1 MSRHTLPLIV
11 FFCWGLVPADSVPAA
26 APTGMPRAGVL
37 VLRNGEVLHGQ
48 IMQAGDRY
56 LVTWSDGGEV
66 RIPAT
71 DVEMCCQD
79 LHEVYL
85 RKRSTIELGGVGRRL
100 DLADWCLRHSLL
112 GPAAEELLEA
122 TAIDPN
128 HPRIRQLERRL
139 QLAADLPP
147 ALVKATPQ
155 PESGV
160 SPSDIE
166 NRLREL
172 PDAVVERFTIHLQPL
187 LLNRCGANS
196 CHGGTS
202 ESAFRLLRPSWG
214 KTMSRRYTQRNL
226 YATLQQVTPQTPE
239 KSPLLKV
246 LGGPHGPL
254 TQPVFSQ
261 RDQAQLKLLTEWVK
275 QLARQDV
282 EAAPPTIAPP
292 TSRLLQAAFPASQAT
307 PPAQTPETPPAAAR
321 NSVPSVSSPPPK
333 RLPDDT
339 YMPRDAFDPEVF
351 NRRYGD
357 PQSVNPK

>member
-1 MSRHTLPLIV
+1 MSRLTLPLIV
-11 FFCWGLVPADSVPAA
+11 SCCCGFVLVDTVPAA
-26 APTGMPRAGVL
+26 APTGMPRGGVL

-48 IMQAGDRY
+48 ITQAGDRY
-56 LVTWSDGGEV
+56 LVTWNDGGEV

-71 DVEMCCQD
+71 DVEMCCGD

-85 RKRSTIELGGVGRRL
+85 RKRSAIELGGVGRRL
-100 DLADWCLRHSLL
+100 DLADWCLRQSLL
-112 GPAAEELLEA
+112 GPAADELLEA

-147 ALVKATPQ
+147 ALVKATPA

-160 SPSDIE
+160 NPSDIE

-187 LLNRCGANS
+187 LLNRCGANT

-246 LGGPHGPL
+246 PSGPHGPL
-254 TQPVFSQ
+254 PQPVFSQ
-261 RDQAQLKLLTEWVK
+261 RDQLQLKLLTEWVK

-282 EAAPPTIAPP
+282 EPAPPTIAPP
-292 TSRLLQAAFPASQAT
+292 TSQLLQAAFTPSQTT
-307 PPAQTPETPPAAAR
+307 PPPQHPESPPAAIKDSAPG
-321 NSVPSVSSPPPK
+321 SSSPSAK
-333 RLPDDT
+333 RLPDDP
-339 YMPRDAFDPEVF
+339 YLPRDPFDPEVF
-351 NRRYGD
+351 NRRYLAPAG
-357 PQSVNPK
+357 VNPK